1 VRKYINNAIE
11 ANEKEK
17 AHTVI
22 KTRYDNITRT
32 CENPSELVPTLMEN
46 SEFTEFEFE
55 FFSISK
61 DVSISC
67 NINTYP
73 P

>member
-22 KTRYDNITRT
+22 KTRYDNITCT

-46 SEFTEFEFE
+46 SEFIEFEFE

-61 DVSISC
+61 DVSISG
-67 NINTYP
+67 NVNTYP